1 VDWEGF
7 EQAAPSLAER
17 VRAEIERFGFVLVG
31 TVRQDGTPRISPV
44 EAHLVQQQLMLVMI
58 AGTRKARDLDGDSR
72 VLLRTPVTNPA
83 HPECDV
89 QLRGHVVDV
98 DVAQRRATADV
109 VEATSGWR
117 PRDTWRFF
125 ALAISAVSCIEWS
138 EDEMR
143 LDRWDEVRGLRP
155 TERRLLDMDGS
166 RYLPIEG

>member
-1 VDWEGF
+1 MYWGGF
-7 EQAAPSLAER
+7 EQAAPELAER

-31 TVRQDGTPRISPV
+31 TLRRDGTPRISPV
-44 EAHLVQQQLMLVMI
+44 EVHFVLHHLMLVMI
-58 AGTRKARDLDGDSR
+58 AGTRKACDLDRDSR

-98 DVAQRRATADV
+98 DAMQRKATADS

-117 PRDTWRFF
+117 PRTTWRFF
-125 ALAISAVSCIEWS
+125 SVAISAASYIEWR

-143 LDRWDEVRGLRP
+143 LVRWDEVRGLRP
-155 TERRLLDMDGS
+155 TERRLLDMEVS